1 MGERGALL
9 EALRISLASLASHTL
24 RSLLTMLGVIFG
36 VGAVIAM
43 LSIGEGAR
51 REALE
56 NIRLL
61 GASNILVMA
70 VDRSTLGEEELEK
83 GSPGLGLR
91 DITSLQ
97 GLLPRARIT
106 AVINREAQ
114 AGVGR
119 RRVKVPLRGV
129 QTGYL
134 AQFPGM
140 QVEGRWL
147 ADGDA
152 RSAQRVCVLGS
163 AVSQELFPAGR
174 PLGRQIKLDDQWFR
188 VVGVVK
194 PRVLSEKGQKEL
206 NLRDLNR
213 DIYLPFETLRARMVD
228 LTERSRVDQLVI
240 TLPTTEETVE
250 AGERVR
256 RVIERRHLGARDT
269 EIQVPWELIR
279 QSQATQRM
287 FNLVMGAIAS
297 ISLLVGGIGIMNVML
312 SSVLERTREI
322 GIRRSVGATAR
333 HVMQQ
338 FITEA
343 VVLSLGGGVLG
354 VVLGV
359 VLAWSIG
366 ALAGW
371 HTVVTPWSV
380 VLAFGVSAGT
390 GLLFGIYP
398 ARRAAALD
406 PIEALRH
413 E

>member
-1 MGERGALL
+1 MTDRAALR
-9 EALRISLASLASHTL
+9 EALRISLASLSAHKL

-36 VGAVIAM
+36 VGAVISM

-70 VDRSTLGEEELEK
+70 LDRATLPEEELEK

-97 GLLPRARIT
+97 GLLPKAHIT
-106 AVINREAQ
+106 AVLNRDAQ

-129 QTGYL
+129 QPGYL

-140 QVEGRWL
+140 EIRGRWL
-147 ADGDA
+147 TDADSRGMT
-152 RSAQRVCVLGS
+152 RVCVLGS
-163 AVSQELFPAGR
+163 AVAGELFPASSPQDR
-174 PLGRQIKLDDQWFR
+174 MIKLGDQWFR
-188 VVGVVK
+188 VVGVVQ
-194 PRVLSEKGQKEL
+194 PRSVSEKGRKDL

-213 DIYLPFETLRARMVD
+213 DIYVPFETLRSRMVAALD
-228 LTERSRVDQLVI
+228 RSAVDQIVL

-250 AGERVR
+250 AAERVR
-256 RVIERRHLGARDT
+256 RVLERRHLGARDT

-322 GIRRSVGATAR
+322 GIRRSRGGHAGACDA
-333 HVMQQ
+333 
-338 FITEA
+338 A
-343 VVLSLGGGVLG
+343 VHHRGGGAV
-354 VVLGV
+354 
-359 VLAWSIG
+359 
-366 ALAGW
+366 AG
-371 HTVVTPWSV
+371 
-380 VLAFGVSAGT
+380 
-390 GLLFGIYP
+390 
-398 ARRAAALD
+398 RRAAGHRARAGPGLGHRRVCRLAHRGHSRVRD
-406 PIEALRH
+406 PLLRCQCGH
-413 E
+413 RTAVRHLPGPSCGGPGPHRGPAT

>member
-1 MGERGALL
+1 MPDRGALL
-9 EALRISLASLASHTL
+9 EALRISIASLLSHKL

-36 VGAVIAM
+36 VGAVISM

-61 GASNILVMA
+61 GARNILVMA
-70 VDRSTLGEEELEK
+70 VPRDRVPSEDLEK
-83 GSPGLGLR
+83 GSPGLGPR
-91 DITSLQ
+91 DVISLQ
-97 GLLPRARIT
+97 GLLPNATIS
-106 AVINREAQ
+106 AVVNSDAQ

-129 QTGYL
+129 EPEYL

-140 QVEGRWL
+140 EINGRWL
-147 ADGDA
+147 TDADEHG
-152 RSAQRVCVLGS
+152 RTRVCVLGS
-163 AVSQELFPAGR
+163 QVARELFPTNS
-174 PLGRQIKLDDQWFR
+174 PLERLVKLDDQWMR
-188 VVGVVK
+188 VVGVVQ
-194 PRVLSEKGQKEL
+194 PRALSEKGKQEL
-206 NLRDLNR
+206 SLRDLNR
-213 DIYLPFETLRARMVD
+213 DIYIPLSTLRSRMPPVSGKEG
-228 LTERSRVDQLVI
+228 LDQLVI
-240 TLPTTEETVE
+240 TVATTEE
-250 AGERVR
+250 AAPASERVR
-256 RVIERRHLGARDT
+256 RVLERRHMGARDT

-297 ISLLVGGIGIMNVML
+297 ISLIVGGIGIMNIML

-322 GIRRSVGATAR
+322 GIRRSVGATAA

-343 VVLSLGGGVLG
+343 VVLSLGGGLLGIVLG
-354 VVLGV
+354 LC
-359 VLAWSIG
+359 LAWGIS
-366 ALAGW
+366 AFAGW

-380 VLAFGVSAGT
+380 LLSFAVSAGT
-390 GLLFGIYP
+390 GLIFGIYP

>member
-1 MGERGALL
+1 MTDRAALR
-9 EALRISLASLASHTL
+9 EALRISLASLSAHKL

-36 VGAVIAM
+36 VGAVISM

-70 VDRSTLGEEELEK
+70 LDRATLPEEELEK

-97 GLLPRARIT
+97 GLLPKAHIT
-106 AVINREAQ
+106 AVLNRDAQ

-129 QTGYL
+129 QPGYL

-140 QVEGRWL
+140 EIRGRWL
-147 ADGDA
+147 TDADSRGMT
-152 RSAQRVCVLGS
+152 RVCVLGS
-163 AVSQELFPAGR
+163 AVAGELFPASSPQDR
-174 PLGRQIKLDDQWFR
+174 MIKLGDQWFR
-188 VVGVVK
+188 VVGVVQ
-194 PRVLSEKGQKEL
+194 PRSVSEKGRKDL

-213 DIYLPFETLRARMVD
+213 DIYVPFETLRSRMVAALD
-228 LTERSRVDQLVI
+228 RSAVDQIVL

-250 AGERVR
+250 AAERVR
-256 RVIERRHLGARDT
+256 RVLERRHLGARDT

-322 GIRRSVGATAR
+322 GIRRAVGATR
-333 HVMQQ
+333 VHVMQQ

-343 VVLSLGGGVLG
+343 VVLSLGGGLLGIVLG
-354 VVLGV
+354 LG
-359 VLAWSIG
+359 LAWGIG
-366 ALAGW
+366 AFADW
-371 HTVVTPWSV
+371 HTVVTPASV
-380 VLAFGVSAGT
+380 ILSFGVSAGT